1 MAEKKQFKAESKRLL
16 DLMINSIY
24 THKEIF
30 LRELISNASDAT
42 DKLYYK
48 ALTENI
54 SEINKSDLTI
64 DLAFDKE
71 NRTLTVTDHGI
82 GMNKEEL
89 EEHLGTIANSGS
101 FKFKNETESDDI
113 DIIGQFGVGFYYN
126 SLGLLSD
133 AGHNL
138 GDVASLILAMLAFR
152 LEKIHSNS
160 RYTYGYKKSTIL
172 VSLLNAVILLVAVG
186 IIIAESIDKLFYPV
200 AVDGSAIAWTAGVGV
215 VINALTA
222 WLFMKD
228 KDKDLNV
235 KGAYLHMAADAL
247 VSIGVVA
254 SGIIIMYTGWSIVDP
269 IIGLGIAVVI
279 VISTWGLL
287 RDSLRLSLDCVPVGI
302 DINEIRQII
311 LDQPGVESCH
321 HLHIWALSTTETA
334 LTAHIVIDNMER
346 MEEIKHLI
354 KARLEEAD
362 IHHVTLEFECEGV
375 PCETENDCF

>member
-1 MAEKKQFKAESKRLL
+1 MEPHHHEHNHR
-16 DLMINSIY
+16 
-24 THKEIF
+24 
-30 LRELISNASDAT
+30 
-42 DKLYYK
+42 
-48 ALTENI
+48 LTEL
-54 SEINKSDLTI
+54 NK
-64 DLAFDKE
+64 AF
-71 NRTLTVTDHGI
+71 
-82 GMNKEEL
+82 
-89 EEHLGTIANSGS
+89 
-101 FKFKNETESDDI
+101 
-113 DIIGQFGVGFYYN
+113 IIGIALNLSFVIVEFGVGFYYN

-152 LEKIHSNS
+152 LEKVHSNS
-160 RYTYGYKKSTIL
+160 RYTYGYKKSTVL

-186 IIIAESIDKLFYPV
+186 IIIAESLDKLLHPV

-287 RDSLRLSLDCVPVGI
+287 RDSLRLSLDGVPVGI

-346 MEEIKHLI
+346 MEGIKHLI

-375 PCETENDCF
+375 PCENKNDCF